1 MDRSQGDLT
10 KMSWWSLLEGQRRR
24 EVRDRATAVRGRDT
38 LMVRRGGRW
47 ITIGE
52 SLTGVV
58 EGDL

>member
-1 MDRSQGDLT
+1 MVTLG
-10 KMSWWSLLEGQRRR
+10 EG
-24 EVRDRATAVRGRDT
+24 RDRATAVRGRDA

-58 EGDL
+58 EGDLGVPAVVREGAVVEG